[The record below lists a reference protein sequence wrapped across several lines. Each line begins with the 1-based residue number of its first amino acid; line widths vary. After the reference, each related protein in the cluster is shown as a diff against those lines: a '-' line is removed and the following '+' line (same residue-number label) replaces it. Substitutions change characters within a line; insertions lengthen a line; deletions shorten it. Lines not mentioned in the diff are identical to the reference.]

1 MNTADLGIDIRKWV
15 GRWLD
20 IIVEVDGRM
29 EVWIIQHIGGER
41 MMIQDA
47 LGQFQAGKLGLIPE
61 GVNLVEDMSLR
72 RYFRMD

>member
-1 MNTADLGIDIRKWV
+1 MNTTDLGIDIRKWV
-15 GRWLD
+15 GRWLE

-29 EVWIIQHIGGER
+29 EVWIIQHIGGEC

-61 GVNLVEDMSLR
+61 GVNLGEDMSLR